1 MAVKRVL
8 LFFSYPMALLLS
20 WWIFHFLSV
29 AVFYV
34 YVCVIM
40 LSTQQMV
47 FCMNKLCGWQT
58 STLTADEL
66 AQQLVQLL
74 RLHILSTRHTS
85 QPLGMSASNL
95 PVMTQTLTLCD
106 PPVGAHGRIYDSTT
120 MSLSCTRM
128 QIMPVLTD
136 LFAFPLVITVS
147 GPSLQSWRGSAAAA
161 AASAD
166 FSVCLT
172 SPSTWWSVLVRL
184 GLPKNLLGLENH
196 GRQSRGT
203 GRGTGSQ
210 KIWSRGETNVDV
222 PQKFVLVLCI
232 CEYGIVI

>member
-1 MAVKRVL
+1 LTGALHVL
-8 LFFSYPMALLLS
+8 QLQLSPLTTFIILNCSKIQNGDVLVPAYLSFPEKWPLNECFCCFSVTRWHFCFPRRFFTYCLLLYS
-20 WWIFHFLSV
+20 MC
-29 AVFYV
+29 
-34 YVCVIM
+34 VCVIM

-95 PVMTQTLTLCD
+95 PVMTQTLTFCY
-106 PPVGAHGRIYDSTT
+106 PPVGAHGRIYDSNTI
-120 MSLSCTRM
+120 SVSCIRM

-147 GPSLQSWRGSAAAA
+147 RPSLQS
-161 AASAD
+161 
-166 FSVCLT
+166 
-172 SPSTWWSVLVRL
+172 
-184 GLPKNLLGLENH
+184 
-196 GRQSRGT
+196 
-203 GRGTGSQ
+203 
-210 KIWSRGETNVDV
+210 
-222 PQKFVLVLCI
+222 
-232 CEYGIVI
+232 